1 MNPNGNAGARGLWPQ
16 DRLEKLRVLVVGAG
30 ALGNEVL
37 KNLALLRVG
46 HVVIMDF
53 DRIEAHNL
61 SRSVLFRAED
71 AEGQFIKAMVAAQR
85 IVELHPGMS
94 VKVLMGDVVT
104 DLSLGL
110 LSQVDV
116 VIGCVDNRLA
126 RLYLNRLCWR
136 AGKPWVDGGILNLSG
151 QVAVYGPGRACYECG
166 LTELAWKEIR
176 TRLGCT
182 DMARRYAVDGH
193 APTTP
198 IAASVIG
205 ALQVQ
210 EAIKA
215 ALGIE
220 TGSLMGKMLSVEG
233 DHAQFTVY
241 EQRALREE
249 CMSHFAPETPIV
261 CGLTSQSAIEELWA
275 VLGKMGIA
283 SPSLQ
288 LEHSVA
294 LELEG
299 VKTGRRYPVVLPLP
313 MYSDA
318 IKQELEEIAG
328 EELVVPRGVIVEEVR
343 PGMGLENVELWR
355 LGIPMGHWLRTGR
368 GEDRLLLALE
378 LDQSLFQRSESGW
391 SILGNPWWEATA
403 DALKGWWNGL
413 ANG

>member
-1 MNPNGNAGARGLWPQ
+1 MNPTGNAGLRGMWPQ
-16 DRLEKLRVLVVGAG
+16 DRLEQLRVLVVGAG

-46 HVVIMDF
+46 HVVVMDF

-61 SRSVLFRAED
+61 SRSVLFRAAD
-71 AEGQFIKAMVAAQR
+71 AEGQSIKAVVAAER

-94 VKVLMGDVVT
+94 VQVLPGDVVT

-210 EAIKA
+210 EAIKV

-220 TGSLMGKMLSVEG
+220 AGSLMGKMLSVEG
-233 DHAQFTVY
+233 EHAQFTVY
-241 EQRALREE
+241 EQRGLREE
-249 CMSHFAPETPIV
+249 CMSHFPPEQPIFS
-261 CGLTSQSAIEELWA
+261 GLSAHSTLEELWSA
-275 VLGKMGIA
+275 LGKMGFA
-283 SPSLQ
+283 SSSLQ

-294 LELEG
+294 LEMEG

-313 MYSDA
+313 KYSDG
-318 IKQELEEIAG
+318 IKQELEAMAG
-328 EELVVPRGVIVEEVR
+328 EELVVPRGVVVEEVR
-343 PGMGLENVELWR
+343 PGMGLDEVELWR
-355 LGIPMGHWLRTGR
+355 LGIPLGHWLRTGR
-368 GEDRLLLALE
+368 GVDRQLLALD
-378 LDQSLFQRSESGW
+378 LDQSLFQRSGSGW
-391 SILGNPWWEATA
+391 SVVGNPWWEATA
-403 DALKGWWNGL
+403 QSLKGWWNGL
-413 ANG
+413 ADG